1 MATIRL
7 FVWLSRMVRC
17 AQKVMWSTVKFSKE
31 FTQIAVGMAALRFAW
46 RVGSLRLAL
55 GQWCEEVA
63 FGANWDYAVK

>member
-1 MATIRL
+1 
-7 FVWLSRMVRC
+7 
-17 AQKVMWSTVKFSKE
+17 MWSTVKFSKE